1 MDSNRNENRDVV
13 RSKRFMQLPR
23 YNSPLVQVGLIGLVC
38 FCCPGMFSALSG
50 LGGGGQVDHKA
61 ANNANTALYTTFAVF
76 GILGGGI
83 YNILGPRLT
92 LFSGCSTYILY
103 AGSFLYYN
111 HKHSQ
116 TFVVVAGALLGVGAG
131 LLWAGQGAIMTSYP
145 TEDRKGGYIS
155 LFWSIFSCGGVI
167 GGFIPFILN
176 YNSNSASVND
186 GTYIAFMIF
195 MAFGTLL
202 TLGLLHPDKVIRT
215 DGSRVTLMKYSN
227 AYTEAWEILKLF
239 KNGYMLLLFPAC
251 WARQVL
257 IIE

>member
-1 MDSNRNENRDVV
+1 MDSDRNENQVV
-13 RSKRFMQLPR
+13 VSSKGPMWLPR

-38 FCCPGMFSALSG
+38 FCCPGMYWAQTG
-50 LGGGGQVDHKA
+50 MGGGSQVDHKA
-61 ANNANTALYTTFAVF
+61 ANNANTALYTAFAVF

-111 HKHSQ
+111 HHRNQ

-155 LFWSIFSCGGVI
+155 LFWSIFSFGGVI
-167 GGFIPFILN
+167 GGFIAFIFN
-176 YNSNSASVND
+176 YNSHDASVND
-186 GTYIAFMIF
+186 GTYIAFMSF

-202 TLGLLHPDKVIRT
+202 TLGLLHPDKVIRE
-215 DGSRVTLMKYSN
+215 DGTRVTLMKYSN

-239 KNGYMLLLFPAC
+239 
-251 WARQVL
+251 
-257 IIE
+257 